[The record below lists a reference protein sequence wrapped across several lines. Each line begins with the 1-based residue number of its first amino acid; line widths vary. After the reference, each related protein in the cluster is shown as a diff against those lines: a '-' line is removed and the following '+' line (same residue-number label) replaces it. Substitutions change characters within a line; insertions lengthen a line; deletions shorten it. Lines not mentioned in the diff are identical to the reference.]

1 MSEGSL
7 YLLIQDI
14 DKHIEEIINNKLD
27 INLIKQF
34 LTFRNEVIL
43 KYKPLS
49 NKDWTIQNKK
59 ISEAIIKMNWN
70 QIYIWSIL
78 ITTGITILN

>member
-78 ITTGITILN
+78 ITTGITILI

>member
-59 ISEAIIKMNWN
+59 ISEAIIKMNWKL
-70 QIYIWSIL
+70 QWV
-78 ITTGITILN
+78 

>member
-1 MSEGSL
+1 MKDNNMSEGSL

-59 ISEAIIKMNWN
+59 ISEAIIKMNWKL
-70 QIYIWSIL
+70 QWV
-78 ITTGITILN
+78 